1 MAQKKKKVCPKCNY
15 KRHAKKFRSGCSVC
29 DHCERLLREEAN
41 STFNLWRGV
50 IPRLTPAEKK
60 IYSKP

>member
-1 MAQKKKKVCPKCNY
+1 MAQKKKKVCPKCNH

-29 DHCERLLREEAN
+29 DHCERLLCEEARMGY
-41 STFNLWRGV
+41 SRGV
-50 IPRLTPAEKK
+50 IPHLTPAEKR